1 MTLGLGFDIK
11 DKGSDG
17 SNALHVAAAAGNVPG
32 IEYLLQSHGDVFSV
46 RDTDKTGR
54 GVAHYAA
61 EHGRVEALRY
71 LVRAGADPELANQ
84 AGESPVHLAAQNDHH
99 EVLELFAELLS

>member
-1 MTLGLGFDIK
+1 ME
-11 DKGSDG
+11 
-17 SNALHVAAAAGNVPG
+17 H
-32 IEYLLQSHGDVFSV
+32 LLKNHGETFSV
-46 RDTDKTGR
+46 RDVDNRGR

-61 EHGRVEALRY
+61 EEGRVEALRF
-71 LVRAGADPELANQ
+71 LVRAGADPELADQ